1 MIFVGT
7 LKHVTLSNSRAEARH
22 SAVAWF
28 RNRPRQAGTP
38 VAVNEQISVSFGWR
52 LGTNNFHMIAVKRAV
67 WRWIGNQRGFQTSL
81 NFPLLTV
88 VKSTFSRNNFA
99 VYIGPDQETRG
110 LDARVPTRVQVV
122 KDGSTHCQMHQ
133 TTRTHLVYIAKYS
146 LSWARNG
153 NLFQLQ
159 GSGRGARPCRS
170 PSWSWAS
177 ARASG
182 SIADCLIQRI
192 KLRTSASAT
201 QVAWHV
207 GREF

>member
-1 MIFVGT
+1 MV
-7 LKHVTLSNSRAEARH
+7 
-22 SAVAWF
+22 
-28 RNRPRQAGTP
+28 RQAGTP
-38 VAVNEQISVSFGWR
+38 VAVNEQILSVSFGWR

-67 WRWIGNQRGFQTSL
+67 WRWIGNQRGFKTSL

-122 KDGSTHCQMHQ
+122 KDGSTHRQMHQ
-133 TTRTHLVYIAKYS
+133 TTRTHLVYIAKYN

-153 NLFQLQ
+153 NLFQLE
-159 GSGRGARPCRS
+159 GSGRGARSCRS
-170 PSWSWAS
+170 PSWSWAA

-201 QVAWHV
+201 QLAWHV

>member
-1 MIFVGT
+1 MGT

-67 WRWIGNQRGFQTSL
+67 WRWIGNQRGFKTSL

-88 VKSTFSRNNFA
+88 VKNTFSRNNFA

-122 KDGSTHCQMHQ
+122 KDGSTHRQMHQ

-146 LSWARNG
+146 LS
-153 NLFQLQ
+153 
-159 GSGRGARPCRS
+159 
-170 PSWSWAS
+170 
-177 ARASG
+177 
-182 SIADCLIQRI
+182 
-192 KLRTSASAT
+192 
-201 QVAWHV
+201 
-207 GREF
+207 